1 MVTKTL
7 VAQEFFFITATHEF
21 WKIDRLVTR
30 QGDGCLV
37 VAPKTI
43 QKARKSTQKRYVQQQ
58 N

>member
-7 VAQEFFFITATHEF
+7 IAQEFFFITAAHEF
-21 WKIDRLVTR
+21 KKIDELVAR

-37 VAPKTI
+37 LALKTI